1 MLWLTQFQMYNA
13 HLSEKDLLA
22 HLEDSSELKKS
33 FPNFESRPE
42 QKGMLKDIIQAFNQ
56 DKIALIEAGT
66 GCGKSMAYLIPA
78 LTYARDLGEQ
88 VVISTHTI
96 NLQEQLL
103 EKDIPLISKAL
114 EISLKVVLVK
124 GMHNY
129 LCLRKFH
136 ETFQT
141 RLVLS
146 EDDIKCLD
154 SIHDQLNHF
163 KEGSKSELKVL
174 PSYSTWEEIN
184 AESDT
189 CTGPKCPYYNDCYFT
204 KARQQIENAQI
215 LVVNH
220 HLLFADLAMKSDKN
234 VTSSLLPPYSRLIID
249 EAHHIEEVATEYFA
263 KKVNRLFLL
272 KTIGR
277 LLNENA
283 GGKIGQLKEKVSRHF
298 GHNPHPDSKSLL
310 SRLELDIPGKKKTLL
325 EALTGMYQS
334 VLELL
339 ENGQFQEETKLRLQE
354 HHQNHPLFKD
364 GIHPKALSFAD
375 ELKRVEQMIL
385 SLNKDIEALKDEKL
399 NEQTGQL
406 RHDMKALAGRLS
418 DAADTLKHM
427 MTLQIPENRVRWI
440 DHSQKGMRANTTLT
454 DASLDLSELFTQNL
468 FSRFKT
474 IVLSSATLTANQ
486 KFDYLEERFGLKS
499 EEMSP
504 RVQKSLYPSPFN
516 YASQAALGLPDDMP
530 DPTDPNYNNA
540 ASDAILKLLE
550 ASKGGAFVLFTSYR
564 SLQATYQ
571 QLKDPLEKRGLR
583 PLKQGEMSRKDL
595 IKAFKETRYGVLF
608 GTDSFWEGVDVAGE
622 ALRLVIIQ
630 KLPFKV
636 PSEPLIQAR
645 LEKLKE
651 EGKEPFRSYSL
662 PQAILKLKQGFGRLI
677 RKKSD
682 HGAIVILDP
691 RIKTKNYGKSFL
703 KSLPVCH
710 EVLGSLDEVVKGLK
724 QFYASKN
731 RPRST

>member
-1 MLWLTQFQMYNA
+1 
-13 HLSEKDLLA
+13 
-22 HLEDSSELKKS
+22 
-33 FPNFESRPE
+33 
-42 QKGMLKDIIQAFNQ
+42 
-56 DKIALIEAGT
+56 
-66 GCGKSMAYLIPA
+66 
-78 LTYARDLGEQ
+78 
-88 VVISTHTI
+88 
-96 NLQEQLL
+96 
-103 EKDIPLISKAL
+103 
-114 EISLKVVLVK
+114 
-124 GMHNY
+124 
-129 LCLRKFH
+129 
-136 ETFQT
+136 
-141 RLVLS
+141 
-146 EDDIKCLD
+146 
-154 SIHDQLNHF
+154 
-163 KEGSKSELKVL
+163 
-174 PSYSTWEEIN
+174 
-184 AESDT
+184 
-189 CTGPKCPYYNDCYFT
+189 
-204 KARQQIENAQI
+204 
-215 LVVNH
+215 
-220 HLLFADLAMKSDKN
+220 
-234 VTSSLLPPYSRLIID
+234 
-249 EAHHIEEVATEYFA
+249 
-263 KKVNRLFLL
+263 
-272 KTIGR
+272 
-277 LLNENA
+277 
-283 GGKIGQLKEKVSRHF
+283 
-298 GHNPHPDSKSLL
+298 
-310 SRLELDIPGKKKTLL
+310 
-325 EALTGMYQS
+325 
-334 VLELL
+334 
-339 ENGQFQEETKLRLQE
+339 
-354 HHQNHPLFKD
+354 
-364 GIHPKALSFAD
+364 
-375 ELKRVEQMIL
+375 
-385 SLNKDIEALKDEKL
+385 
-399 NEQTGQL
+399 
-406 RHDMKALAGRLS
+406 
-418 DAADTLKHM
+418 
-427 MTLQIPENRVRWI
+427 
-440 DHSQKGMRANTTLT
+440 
-454 DASLDLSELFTQNL
+454 
-468 FSRFKT
+468 
-474 IVLSSATLTANQ
+474 
-486 KFDYLEERFGLKS
+486 
-499 EEMSP
+499 MSP